1 MKFPHKFSANRTK
14 NLEKINKQRGKYPD
28 IVKKMIKICDVIL
41 EVLDARFIEETRN
54 EKVEKQ
60 IKKQGKKLVYVLN
73 KADLVDKRKIKL
85 NKEITPAVFVSC
97 KFRKGSGLLRDAIR
111 DAVESRNT
119 NYARA
124 HVGII
129 GYPNT
134 GKSSL
139 INFLTGKKS
148 ARTAHEAGFTK
159 GVQKIRLSKNI
170 LLLDTPGVISEE
182 HYSMSDSEK
191 IIKQVKIG
199 ARNSE
204 DVKEPEMILD
214 KLMKEYSKQMEKFY
228 GICADGD
235 TEVLIEKLGRQKKF
249 LAKGG
254 IVDVDKTAR
263 LVLRDWQRGRI
274 RV

>member
-28 IVKKMIKICDVIL
+28 IVKKMIKVCDVIL

-60 IKKQGKKLVYVLN
+60 IRKHGKKLIYVLN
-73 KADLVDKRKIKL
+73 KSDLVDKDKIKL
-85 NKEITPAVFVSC
+85 NKELTPVVFVSC

-111 DAVESRNT
+111 DAVESRDA
-119 NYARA
+119 NYTRA

-182 HYSMSDSEK
+182 HYSMTDSDK

-204 DVKEPEMILD
+204 NVKEPEMILD
-214 KLMKEYSKQMEKFY
+214 RLMKEYSKQMEKFY
-228 GICADGD
+228 GICANGD
-235 TEVLIEKLGRQKKF
+235 TEVLIEQLGRQKKF

-263 LVLRDWQRGRI
+263 LILRDWQRGGI
-274 RV
+274 RA